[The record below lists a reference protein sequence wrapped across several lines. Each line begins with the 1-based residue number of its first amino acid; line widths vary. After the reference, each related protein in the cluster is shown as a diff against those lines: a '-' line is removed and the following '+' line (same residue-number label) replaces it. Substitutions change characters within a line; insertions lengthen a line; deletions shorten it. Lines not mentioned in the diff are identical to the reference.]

1 MAPVRFLRDALARW
15 VRDTRDGFWNGMDW
29 LGF

>member
-15 VRDTRDGFWNGMDW
+15 ARDTRDGFWNCLDW